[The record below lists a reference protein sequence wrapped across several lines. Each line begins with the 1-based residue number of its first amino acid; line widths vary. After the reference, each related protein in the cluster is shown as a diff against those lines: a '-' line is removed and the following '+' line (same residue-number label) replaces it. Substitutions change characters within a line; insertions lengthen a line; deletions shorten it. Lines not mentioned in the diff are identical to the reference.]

1 MDPVANR
8 DRTAWFALV
17 LLFLATPTFSQRVR
31 APADTRHSLFSQSA
45 VKILERNGT
54 AGDTSYLLLDSESG
68 ALLASRWEDYD
79 KPIPLG
85 SLVKPF
91 TALSYAQS
99 HEFHYPVYE
108 CKGKAS
114 GCWQPRPHGE
124 LDITAA
130 ISVSCNAYFR
140 RMAESIPVQQIIPVA
155 QTFGLEFPD
164 ADSTSATLIGLG
176 EQWRISPLHMAR
188 AYLELFRRKDQPG
201 VFPILEGMRQS
212 ALRGTGAAV
221 DRQLAHAAALVKTG
235 TAPCTHSPSAPADG
249 FVLALVPADQ
259 PEILLL
265 IRVHGVAGAKAAE
278 TAGRMLRQM
287 EE

>member
-1 MDPVANR
+1 
-8 DRTAWFALV
+8 
-17 LLFLATPTFSQRVR
+17 
-31 APADTRHSLFSQSA
+31 LFSQSA
-45 VKILERNGT
+45 VEILHRNYN
-54 AGDTSYLLLDSESG
+54 AGDISYLLLDSNSG

-79 KPIPLG
+79 KPISLG

-99 HEFHYPVYE
+99 HEFRYPVYE
-108 CKGKAS
+108 CKGES
-114 GCWQPRPHGE
+114 GGCWRPQPHGK

-130 ISVSCNAYFR
+130 IRVSCNAYFR
-140 RMAESIPVQQIIPVA
+140 QLAESVAVEQIVPVA

-164 ADSTSATLIGLG
+164 DDATSASLIGLG
-176 EQWRISPLHMAR
+176 EQWRISPIRMAR
-188 AYLELFRRKDQPG
+188 AYSELFLRKDQRG
-201 VFPILEGMRQS
+201 VSPILEGMRQS

-221 DRQLAHAAALVKTG
+221 GRQLQHTEALVKTG
-235 TAPCTHSPSAPADG
+235 TAPCIHSPSAPADG
-249 FVLALVPADQ
+249 FVLTLVPADK

-265 IRVHGVAGAKAAE
+265 IRVHGVVGAKAAD